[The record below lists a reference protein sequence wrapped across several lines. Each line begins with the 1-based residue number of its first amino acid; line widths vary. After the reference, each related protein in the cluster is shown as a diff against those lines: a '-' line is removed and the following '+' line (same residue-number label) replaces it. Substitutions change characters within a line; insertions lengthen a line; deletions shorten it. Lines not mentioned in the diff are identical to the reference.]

1 MGGPVETFP
10 TASPL
15 PMTRVTPPK
24 SLTDKTADTALA
36 TVSANGVVGLAGNLT
51 EDWAGGL
58 IVGVDTAADVI
69 RRCDLSIGKKCPS
82 FYEALAAAGAGHED
96 IVKLVRTAKPFRN
109 LSKVKRGD
117 TFWAELHSD
126 GGIRLLGFDLDEE
139 SYVEYVRVGDDYEMR
154 QGAYPVEH
162 RITGVSGVISH
173 SLYQSLGRQDAPLT
187 LAAKLN
193 DILGWEIDFGRDL
206 RKGDT
211 YRLIYEEIW
220 RDGEFLRTGPIL
232 AAEYVNRNNIHRAY
246 RFAMPDGRPGYY
258 NDDGQNFQK
267 QLMRAPLE
275 YSRIS
280 SGFSYRRFHP
290 VLKRWMPH
298 MGVDYAA
305 PVGTPVRAAGD
316 GTIVERGR
324 KRGNGRYIKIR
335 HTNRDY
341 ETYYLHLSRF
351 HKRSTRGRHVRQG
364 DVIGYVGATGY
375 ATGPHL
381 DYRVKRNGSWV
392 NPRRLKLPAAAPV
405 AEQDLA
411 DFARINELL
420 GRSLAALPDETTP
433 TAVDGIETSAPPR
446 WNASRYLAAM
456 IPETLRPL

>member
-24 SLTDKTADTALA
+24 SLTDETADTALA

-211 YRLIYEEIW
+211 
-220 RDGEFLRTGPIL
+220 
-232 AAEYVNRNNIHRAY
+232 
-246 RFAMPDGRPGYY
+246 
-258 NDDGQNFQK
+258 
-267 QLMRAPLE
+267 
-275 YSRIS
+275 
-280 SGFSYRRFHP
+280 
-290 VLKRWMPH
+290 
-298 MGVDYAA
+298 
-305 PVGTPVRAAGD
+305 
-316 GTIVERGR
+316 
-324 KRGNGRYIKIR
+324 
-335 HTNRDY
+335 
-341 ETYYLHLSRF
+341 
-351 HKRSTRGRHVRQG
+351 
-364 DVIGYVGATGY
+364 
-375 ATGPHL
+375 
-381 DYRVKRNGSWV
+381 
-392 NPRRLKLPAAAPV
+392 
-405 AEQDLA
+405 
-411 DFARINELL
+411 
-420 GRSLAALPDETTP
+420 
-433 TAVDGIETSAPPR
+433 
-446 WNASRYLAAM
+446 
-456 IPETLRPL
+456 

>member
-1 MGGPVETFP
+1 
-10 TASPL
+10 
-15 PMTRVTPPK
+15 MT
-24 SLTDKTADTALA
+24 
-36 TVSANGVVGLAGNLT
+36 
-51 EDWAGGL
+51 
-58 IVGVDTAADVI
+58 
-69 RRCDLSIGKKCPS
+69 SISHQPWN
-82 FYEALAAAGAGHED
+82 EQ
-96 IVKLVRTAKPFRN
+96 V
-109 LSKVKRGD
+109 
-117 TFWAELHSD
+117 
-126 GGIRLLGFDLDEE
+126 
-139 SYVEYVRVGDDYEMR
+139 VGDDYEMR

-162 RITGVSGVISH
+162 RITGVSGVISN
-173 SLYQSLGRQDAPLT
+173 SLYQSLSRQGAPLA

-193 DILGWEIDFGRDL
+193 DILGWELDFGRDL

-258 NDDGQNFQK
+258 NDNGQNFQK

-305 PVGTPVRAAGD
+305 PVGTSVRAAGD

-405 AEQDLA
+405 AEQDRA